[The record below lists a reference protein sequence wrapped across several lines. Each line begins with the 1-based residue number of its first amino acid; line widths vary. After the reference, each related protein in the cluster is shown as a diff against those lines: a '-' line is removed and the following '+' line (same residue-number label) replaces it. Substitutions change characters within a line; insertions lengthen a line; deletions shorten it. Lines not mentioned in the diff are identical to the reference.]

1 MPADSISHAMTRS
14 LSQIHRL
21 LKNILLCPESLG
33 KRASAQFMPGR
44 ERHGAF
50 TGGIAATWWYTERTF
65 EAADAVAAL
74 TVQANPTFANC
85 ELKFVS
91 SVVMQTLQEK
101 CGDEDLFDVGAVLF
115 KRSGTLFG
123 CAAVPPLQL
132 AQAIQSA
139 IAHNLISKI
148 GRHCT
153 IYAAPRIKCSSFH
166 LEEEEIRLVAKDDA
180 QAWGKVKEQNF
191 ALRSWT
197 PAHPTLDSQADSAFS
212 PNISFQCVLASEDLG
227 TPTGSE
233 FNGILK
239 FRKLAALLHATVC
252 KTSGG
257 SFSIAQGLPSN
268 FIIQFPHTSIAQGA
282 ITRRQCAP
290 ILPFL
295 SEPLEILDG
304 HVSTVRAWYILRRRC
319 STEVQGR
326 LDKGANFLNRGL
338 NAADIEAFINYFIA
352 LDALFGE
359 RGSVEASILRG
370 VKVLSVEKSL
380 KDKASW
386 LFDLRNELV
395 HGGGRYITEWPSY
408 GRYRRH
414 FRSDPLDDVRKLAQ
428 AAILEAP
435 ALYAL

>member
-123 CAAVPPLQL
+123 
-132 AQAIQSA
+132 
-139 IAHNLISKI
+139 
-148 GRHCT
+148 
-153 IYAAPRIKCSSFH
+153 YAAPRIKCSSFH